1 MIKKKLIPTYYYNS
15 IYDIDYDKLYENG
28 IRLILTDLDNTLI
41 SYKESLPKDDLKSL
55 INNLKKKGFEIIIVS
70 NSSKGLRA
78 KKFAEI
84 LDLKYT
90 KMSLKPLRRGINK
103 AIKKLASKKY
113 QKSEIILF
121 GDQLMTDI
129 FGANRA
135 KISSVLV
142 KPIDKLTD
150 ILPTRIN
157 RRLELHYLKRIKK
170 KYPSIYKEKLEAYVE
185 ASYDNKKM

>member
-1 MIKKKLIPTYYYNS
+1 MIKKLIPSYYYNS
-15 IYDIDYDKLYENG
+15 IYDIDYDMLYNKG

-41 SYKESLPKDDLKSL
+41 SYKQSLPTDDLKSL
-55 INNLKKKGFEIIIVS
+55 INNLKEKGFEIIIVS

-84 LDLKYT
+84 LELKYT
-90 KMSLKPLRRGINK
+90 KMSLKPLK
-103 AIKKLASKKY
+103 HLASRKY
-113 QKSEIILF
+113 LKSEIILF

-135 KISSVLV
+135 KINSILV

-157 RRLELHYLKRIKK
+157 RRLERHYLKKIMK
-170 KYPSIYKEKLEAYVE
+170 KYPDAYKDKLEAYVE

>member
-1 MIKKKLIPTYYYNS
+1 MIKKLIPTYYYNS
-15 IYDIDYDKLYENG
+15 IYDIDYQKLYDSG

-41 SYKESLPKDDLKSL
+41 SYKESMPNDDLKN
-55 INNLKKKGFEIIIVS
+55 IIIKLKNMGFEIIIVS

-90 KMSLKPLRRGINK
+90 KMSLKPLKRGINK
-103 AIKKLASKKY
+103 AIKKLASRKY
-113 QKSEIILF
+113 SKDEIILF

-142 KPIDKLTD
+142 KAVDKQTD

-157 RRLELHYLKRIKK
+157 RKLEIHFLKKIRRKYNRL
-170 KYPSIYKEKLEAYVE
+170 YKEKLEAYVE

>member
-1 MIKKKLIPTYYYNS
+1 MIKKLIPSYYYNS
-15 IYDIDYDKLYENG
+15 IYDIDYDMLYNKG

-41 SYKESLPKDDLKSL
+41 SYKESLPKDDLKNL
-55 INNLKKKGFEIIIVS
+55 IKNLKEKGFEIIIVS

-84 LDLKYT
+84 LELKYT
-90 KMSLKPLRRGINK
+90 KMSLKPLKRGINK
-103 AIKKLASKKY
+103 AIKHLASKKF
-113 QKSEIILF
+113 QKEEIILF

-135 KISSVLV
+135 KISSILV

-157 RRLELHYLKRIKK
+157 RRLERHYLKKIMK
-170 KYPSIYKEKLEAYVE
+170 KYPDAYKDKLEAYVE

>member
-1 MIKKKLIPTYYYNS
+1 MIKKLIPTYYYNS
-15 IYDIDYDKLYENG
+15 IYDIDYQKLYDSG

-41 SYKESLPKDDLKSL
+41 SYKESVPNDDLKNL
-55 INNLKKKGFEIIIVS
+55 IIKLKNMGFEIIIVS

-90 KMSLKPLRRGINK
+90 KMSLKPLKRGINK
-103 AIKKLASKKY
+103 AIKKLASRKY
-113 QKSEIILF
+113 SKDEIILF

-142 KPIDKLTD
+142 KAVDKQTD

-157 RRLELHYLKRIKK
+157 RKLEIHFLKKIRRKYNRL
-170 KYPSIYKEKLEAYVE
+170 YKEKLEAYVE

>member
-1 MIKKKLIPTYYYNS
+1 MIKKLIPTYYYNS
-15 IYDIDYDKLYENG
+15 IYDIDYQKLYDNG

-41 SYKESLPKDDLKSL
+41 SYKESMPNDDLKN
-55 INNLKKKGFEIIIVS
+55 IIIKLKNMGFEIIIVS

-90 KMSLKPLRRGINK
+90 KMSLKPLKRGINK
-103 AIKKLASKKY
+103 AIKKLASRKY
-113 QKSEIILF
+113 SKDEIILF

-142 KPIDKLTD
+142 KAVDKQTD

-157 RRLELHYLKRIKK
+157 RKLEIHFLKKIRRKYNRL
-170 KYPSIYKEKLEAYVE
+170 YKEKLEAYVE

>member
-1 MIKKKLIPTYYYNS
+1 MIKKLIPTYYYNS
-15 IYDIDYDKLYENG
+15 IYDIDFNQLYESG
-28 IRLILTDLDNTLI
+28 KRLILTDLDNTLI
-41 SYKESLPKDDLKSL
+41 SYKESMPKDDLKSL
-55 INNLKKKGFEIIIVS
+55 INNLKNIGFEIIIVS
-70 NSSKGLRA
+70 NSNKGIRA

-84 LDLKYT
+84 LDIKYT
-90 KMSLKPLRRGINK
+90 KLSLKPLKRGINK

-113 QKSEIILF
+113 LKSEIILF

-135 KISSVLV
+135 KIDSILV

-157 RRLELHYLKRIKK
+157 RKLEIHFLKKIKK
-170 KYPSIYKEKLEAYVE
+170 KLPNLYKERLEAYVE